1 MLVDLRAWEIRW
13 RVVMTPRAGRLRGCV
28 LGSKYCQGGSD
39 ARTLKI
45 GCQRSGVDA
54 EEAID
59 LLCVLLVPARPDRP
73 EVRLAHGFR
82 GGQPW
87 YAPG

>member
-1 MLVDLRAWEIRW
+1 MA
-13 RVVMTPRAGRLRGCV
+13 PHSGRLRGCV
-28 LGSKYCQGGSD
+28 LGSTYCQGGSD
-39 ARTLKI
+39 ARALKI
-45 GCQRSGVDA
+45 ARQRSGVDA

-82 GGQPW
+82 GGQPR
-87 YAPG
+87 YALG